1 MTGRRSSWT
10 LAAFAAPSLPLAALG
25 LPLVVYL
32 PEYYV
37 SELGLSLSV
46 VGSAF
51 LLVRVA
57 DIILD
62 PILGGMMD
70 RTRTGI
76 GRFRPWLA
84 AAAPVLMLAAYFL
97 FMAKRRSALPLGLA
111 GHLLRR
117 LFDGCAVPHRLGG
130 GVVTGLSAAVPRL
143 RLVERG

>member
-10 LAAFAAPSLPLAALG
+10 LAAFAAPCLPLAALG

-46 VGSAF
+46 VGAAF

-70 RTRTGI
+70 RTRTRI

-84 AAAPVLMLAAYFL
+84 AA
-97 FMAKRRSALPLGLA
+97 
-111 GHLLRR
+111 
-117 LFDGCAVPHRLGG
+117 
-130 GVVTGLSAAVPRL
+130 PRC
-143 RLVERG
+143 